1 MTHKNGLFYF
11 TFAFLVTTQ
20 TKEVKR
26 ILEKLEQR
34 KENMTFSL
42 TRVFIANQWTDFAF
56 LRTQT

>member
-26 ILEKLEQR
+26 TLEKLEQR

-42 TRVFIANQWTDFAF
+42 TRVFIANQ
-56 LRTQT
+56 

>member
-1 MTHKNGLFYF
+1 MAHKNGVFYI

-26 ILEKLEQR
+26 TLKKLEQR

-42 TRVFIANQWTDFAF
+42 TRVFIANQ
-56 LRTQT
+56 